1 MSVTSG
7 PKIINDG
14 LEFYYD
20 MYNKKSNLGAYT
32 VNLFP
37 TSILSATNAS
47 MELTSYP
54 FYNGIYNGWKT
65 TGISADNPR
74 TYLYD
79 SALTVSAN
87 VFYSLSCLY
96 WSSNDQVD
104 DVYLQFSDA
113 GWTES
118 TYYIRPFTSQSVTRN
133 GSFSIQDLGG
143 GWKRCVGTFQTLA
156 TTTTLQRLFF
166 DNDLAGVEIFITNIQ
181 LEAKSFASR
190 YVNGSRLGSSVLRDL
205 TVPKNNTT
213 VLDVSSLTWN
223 NDEIN
228 TFTFDG
234 GDYITA
240 ATFPTPTTWDNES
253 ITAECFMKIPTS
265 ATWTN
270 GYIGNILSR
279 SFTTIPQGSRGLVRM
294 TTNNEIAFYI
304 YGNTNA
310 AWASYTISRDT
321 WYHVV
326 GVWAPTSGGTGY
338 VKLYINGNLVSSS
351 GITAS
356 QLGGTPGNY
365 FLYIG
370 RNTRFFGT
378 VSGNGFAGDLSVVKW
393 YTRVLTDEEIL
404 NNFNAHRKFYGL

>member
-7 PKIINDG
+7 PKIINDS

-47 MELTSYP
+47 MEITSYP

-65 TGISADNPR
+65 TGISNDNPR

-87 VFYSLSCLY
+87 IFYSLSCLY
-96 WSSNDQVD
+96 WSSNNQVD

-166 DNDLAGVEIFITNIQ
+166 DNDFAGVEIFITNIQ
-181 LEAKSFASR
+181 LEAKDFASR
-190 YVNGSRLGSSVLRDL
+190 YVNGSRTTTNVLKDL
-205 TVPKNNTT
+205 SNPKNAAS
-213 VLDVSSLTWN
+213 VPSLTSLTFN

-234 GDYITA
+234 SNDYINVA
-240 ATFPTPTTWDNES
+240 QMPVPTSW
-253 ITAECFMKIPTS
+253 TAELFTVECILRVPAGGTWSNGYAGLIAIRGTGPGTRGMARS
-265 ATWTN
+265 ATNNQIQTWLRGSAETVTA
-270 GYIGNILSR
+270 SA
-279 SFTTIPQGSRGLVRM
+279 TI
-294 TTNNEIAFYI
+294 T
-304 YGNTNA
+304 
-310 AWASYTISRDT
+310 RDT

-326 GVWAPTSGGTGY
+326 SSW
-338 VKLYINGNLVSSS
+338 NGSVAKIYLNGSLESSS
-351 GITAS
+351 AS
-356 QLGGTPGNY
+356 STLTGVPDNASLQISRAWTIDTVAGNAFGGDIA
-365 FLYIG
+365 LC
-370 RNTRFFGT
+370 R
-378 VSGNGFAGDLSVVKW
+378 W